1 MPFVRITCPAH
12 AFTPD
17 QKETLASSLAHAVM
31 AQILESVSED
41 GLAATPVVF
50 EEITDHDCFPGGQ
63 PLARRQ
69 DKMFWIVEAMVS
81 AAFFDQERRDA
92 LQAAVARA
100 FVDVLGDDGSVAE
113 HDGLRVAPA
122 YLLRLYTVIVE
133 VPEGSWGAGGRTVG
147 IAEIGRM
154 LGATGSA
161 RLAEAQRNA
170 DRIKAA
176 RIP

>member
-1 MPFVRITCPAH
+1 MPFIRVTCPAN
-12 AFTPD
+12 AFTAG
-17 QKETLASSLAHAVM
+17 QKEKLASSLAHAVM

-50 EEITDHDCFPGGQ
+50 DEIDEHDCFPGGQ
-63 PLARRQ
+63 PLARVPDRT
-69 DKMFWIVEAMVS
+69 FWIVEAMVS

-92 LQAAVARA
+92 LQAGVARA
-100 FVDVLGDDGSVAE
+100 FVGVLGDDGSVAE
-113 HDGLRVAPA
+113 LDGLRVSPA

-133 VPEGSWGAGGRTVG
+133 VPEGSWGAGGGTVG
-147 IAEIGRM
+147 IAEIGR
-154 LGATGSA
+154 LIGAGGSA

-170 DRIKAA
+170 DRLKAA